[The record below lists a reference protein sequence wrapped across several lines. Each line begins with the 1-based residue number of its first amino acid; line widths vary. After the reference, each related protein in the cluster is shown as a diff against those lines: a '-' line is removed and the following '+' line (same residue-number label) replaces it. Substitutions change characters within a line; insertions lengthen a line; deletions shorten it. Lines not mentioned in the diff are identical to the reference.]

1 MCVCR
6 LSGAGLSGNLSE
18 HRGFAGFVLFDW
30 VWSELSW
37 LASPGLRFR
46 EATTRAIDQGAGHR
60 LGVDCRENQV
70 DGFLESA

>member
-1 MCVCR
+1 MRVPFVRCR
-6 LSGAGLSGNLSE
+6 LVRRLE
-18 HRGFAGFVLFDW
+18 QRGFASFVLFDW